1 MFAQLFKAAPADPQQ
16 SMDGMAILAAREA
29 LLSGSN
35 QRPRGKHKSKISL
48 SPCDEVPKTQLLGT
62 TGEGTEVDGAQQIS
76 PIGEMNLPSI
86 CPRRFLCSVSGTI
99 SRQGGTEFL
108 HLNGI
113 KRSSTAETG
122 HVPVWG
128 AGKTDRSLSYP
139 LQGTFP

>member
-48 SPCDEVPKTQLLGT
+48 SPCDEVPKNT
-62 TGEGTEVDGAQQIS
+62 TAWHEGRRDRGDAARQTS
-76 PIGEMNLPSI
+76 PIGERNLPSI

-113 KRSSTAETG
+113 KRSSTVETG
-122 HVPVWG
+122 HVPLWG
-128 AGKTDRSLSYP
+128 AGKADRSLSYP